1 MNKPG
6 QRCPGLLPQ
15 NLRKDKAMKILALA
29 LLQTACL
36 AFVLGGCTDNSSPS
50 DPTTTLSISDNPA
63 TPLSKQGP
71 KIHSVTGS
79 AHTIE
84 PSTGKSF
91 EYTVNALDHGGSSF
105 SGQYQLNVHGTDPF
119 YNKLH
124 GKVMSLKIWDG
135 NKAVIG
141 GIETNS
147 GFVGS
152 YDALVVVDN
161 GEGGKASGPDMVAVW
176 LYYTDDLATA
186 MEVWSSPPNVVI
198 QKIIEL
204 HPDLDLTLED
214 VLIPVAMGNIDVR

>member
-1 MNKPG
+1 MK
-6 QRCPGLLPQ
+6 LLSC
-15 NLRKDKAMKILALA
+15 A
-29 LLQTACL
+29 LLLTASL
-36 AFVLGGCTDNSSPS
+36 AFLLAGC
-50 DPTTTLSISDNPA
+50 SDNPNSLDPTA
-63 TPLSKQGP
+63 AAPVAAIPAPLSKMGP
-71 KIHSVTGS
+71 VVHSVTGS

-91 EYTVNALDHGGSSF
+91 EYTVNALEYGSSSF
-105 SGQYQLNVHGTDPF
+105 DGQYQLYVHGTDPY

-124 GKVMSLKIWDG
+124 GRVMSLKVWDG

-147 GFVGS
+147 GFVGT

-161 GEGGKASGPDMVAVW
+161 GEGGKAPDPDMVVVW

-186 MEVWSSPPNVVI
+186 REVWASPPDVVI

-204 HPDLDLTLED
+204 HPDLDLTPND
-214 VLIPVAMGNIDVR
+214 VLIPVAMGNVQIR